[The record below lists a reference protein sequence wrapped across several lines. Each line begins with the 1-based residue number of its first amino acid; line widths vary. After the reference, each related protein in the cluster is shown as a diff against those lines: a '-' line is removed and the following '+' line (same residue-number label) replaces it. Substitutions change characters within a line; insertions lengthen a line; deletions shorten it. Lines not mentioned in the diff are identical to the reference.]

1 MTIITKVIVKKYIE
15 FCNKNNIRIQTYQIY
30 GVLWCIRKERELEIQ
45 NKCTGGI
52 LADDMGMGKTI
63 QMILTIS
70 LNFKKKTLIILPPIL
85 IQQWY
90 SEILNILGHSSFI
103 YYKKNKDIHYLFKCN
118 IVITSY
124 ETFLRSPEL
133 LNISWNRVI
142 CDEAH
147 RLRNPN
153 TKIYKKINMLNT
165 NILWCITG
173 TPIHN
178 KIGDITALIILFR
191 HLTTTTKPKIQPE
204 EYKSMILRRMKIN
217 TNILL
222 PIKTETQEIIP
233 WTNSNELKL
242 AKDIHLSIYD
252 NNKANHSFWK
262 TKEIP
267 DLVTMIRAKQLC
279 ILPKLLEKP
288 IQKLELDK
296 PDDLFPND
304 LKYITNQNSSCKLKA
319 IITCIYKR
327 VNNRQGKIIFCHF
340 QLEMTKITELLREAF
355 GVDQNIWIGNWKE
368 FELLKKKGGGLGN
381 KTPILILQIRA
392 GCEGLN
398 LQHDFSEIY
407 FVSPNWN
414 PTLEEQAI
422 ARCYRIGQQNEVFVF
437 RFYMDNLISTL
448 ENKIIETDIR
458 KYFCIIN
465 RIPEDLQKLIN
476 EFLLDNTP
484 PIITPINYSMDQYIL
499 DIQNKKRKK
508 ITEFIDKI
516 TI

>member
-1 MTIITKVIVKKYIE
+1 MANTKVIVKKYIE

-45 NKCTGGI
+45 NKCSGGI

-63 QMILTIS
+63 QMIMTIF

-90 SEILNILGHSSFI
+90 SEILRIIGHTAFI
-103 YYKKNKDIHYLFKCN
+103 YYKKNKNINSVHKSN

-124 ETFLRSPEL
+124 DTLLRSPKL
-133 LNISWNRVI
+133 FSISWDRVI

-147 RLRNPN
+147 RLRNHN
-153 TKIYKKINMLNT
+153 TKIYKKISILHT

-178 KIGDITALIILFR
+178 KISDITALIYLYR
-191 HLTTTTKPKIQPE
+191 TETETKKKIKIQSN

-222 PIKTETQEIIP
+222 PIKTEIQEIIP
-233 WTNSNELKL
+233 WTNSKELEL
-242 AKDIHLSIYD
+242 AKDIHFSIYAKD
-252 NNKANHSFWK
+252 IHSFWN
-262 TKEIP
+262 TKHISE
-267 DLVTMIRAKQLC
+267 LVTMIRAKQLC

-288 IQKLELDK
+288 IQKLELDT
-296 PDDLFPND
+296 PNDLFPND
-304 LKYITNQNSSCKLKA
+304 FKYITNQNTSCKLKA
-319 IITCIYKR
+319 IITCISKR
-327 VNNRQGKIIFCHF
+327 INNRQGKIIFCHF
-340 QLEMTKITELLREAF
+340 QLEMIKITELLREMEMENN
-355 GVDQNIWIGNWKE
+355 DKQIWIGNWKE
-368 FELLKKKGGGLGN
+368 FELLKKKNNGILGN
-381 KTPILILQIRA
+381 RIPILILQIRA

-398 LQHDFSEIY
+398 LQHDFSEVY

-422 ARCYRIGQQNEVFVF
+422 ARCYRIGQQNKVFVF
-437 RFYMDNLISTL
+437 RFYMDNLTSTL
-448 ENKIIETDIR
+448 EKKKIEKDIR
-458 KYFCIIN
+458 KYFCIIK

-476 EFLLDNTP
+476 EYITIDNNVHNTK
-484 PIITPINYSMDQYIL
+484 NYSMDQYIL
-499 DIQNKKRKK
+499 DIQTQKK
-508 ITEFIDKI
+508 IKIIDFIDKI